1 MKNNQ
6 ISPTPWYTEEADFFG
21 LEYLEEYESSL
32 TQERTLNEVNFI
44 EKILSLKPGI
54 KILDC
59 PCGYGRHSI
68 ELARRGYNVTGLDLN
83 SFFLKKAKK
92 AAESIGV
99 SIRWIQADMRK
110 IPFEDEFDVVLNLF
124 TSFGYLENDNED
136 QKVLNQVAKALKQK
150 GKFLL
155 DVINRDYVLR
165 YYREKDWQQ
174 LSDNSI
180 VLIERHF
187 DYITGRNFEKR
198 TRIWNNGKRKEYQTS
213 LRLYTVAE
221 LVAMLRKSGFNIV
234 RIYGDYDGSPFALD
248 SKRCI
253 IVSEKC

>member
-1 MKNNQ
+1 
-6 ISPTPWYTEEADFFG
+6 
-21 LEYLEEYESSL
+21 
-32 TQERTLNEVNFI
+32 
-44 EKILSLKPGI
+44 
-54 KILDC
+54 
-59 PCGYGRHSI
+59 
-68 ELARRGYNVTGLDLN
+68 
-83 SFFLKKAKK
+83 
-92 AAESIGV
+92 
-99 SIRWIQADMRK
+99 MRE

-136 QKVLNQVAKALKQK
+136 QKVLNQIAKALKQK
-150 GKFLL
+150 GKFVL
-155 DVINRDYVLR
+155 DVINRDSILR
-165 YYREKDWQQ
+165 SYREKDWQQ

-198 TRIWNNGKRKEYQTS
+198 TRIWENGERKEYQIP

-221 LVAMLRKSGFNIV
+221 LVAMLRKSRFTIL
-234 RIYGDYDGSPFALD
+234 RIYGDYDGSPFTLD